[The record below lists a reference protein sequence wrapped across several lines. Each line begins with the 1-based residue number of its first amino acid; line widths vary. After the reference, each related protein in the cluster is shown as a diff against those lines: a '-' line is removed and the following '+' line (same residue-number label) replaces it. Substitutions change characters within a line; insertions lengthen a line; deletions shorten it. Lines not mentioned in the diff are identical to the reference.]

1 MAKDKFAMSSIE
13 KRVDELSDWM
23 TQRELR
29 INVDKMSIDDLADLY
44 EQADKISDKIAKFRQ
59 AFNQS
64 IKEPMKQAQL
74 QLLGKAVLTKSPE
87 ELVKIQQRFVKS
99 EKKLD
104 QNSRDDNPDD
114 SQGNVHFDQ
123 GQSEM
128 QESQRY

>member
-104 QNSRDDNPDD
+104 QNSRDDNSDD